1 MAIERQVAGIDGQI
15 LTASNRGRRTFS
27 KLKLYGV
34 IRSYGY
40 WPAVKAWLVEQDL
53 WDAFT
58 LAQYVAEG
66 DAQFD
71 AGIKVFQQKFGLT
84 DEQVEAML
92 DACVDGEEA

>member
-1 MAIERQVAGIDGQI
+1 MAIERQVAGLDGQI
-15 LTASNRGRRTFS
+15 VTTSNRGRRVFS
-27 KLKLYGV
+27 KYKLYGV

-58 LAQYVAEG
+58 LAQNVAEG
-66 DAQFD
+66 DPMFD
-71 AGIKVFQQKFGLT
+71 AGIKVFQEKFGLT

-92 DACVDGEEA
+92 DECVDGEIE